1 MKFLKKTLCLL
12 LAISLFAGLA
22 ITVAADGGA
31 LKITDPE
38 IGATYWAVKIL
49 DYSVVT
55 GVYSTKSS
63 SNFYG
68 VFEQYAM
75 YSKTKLIKLTDNGD
89 GTYDVEGTK
98 DLIDSKNKAEL
109 ISTIGNTVVAQAAE
123 LTKSDVDGVY
133 AFNSGYPF
141 HAATTSLN
149 FITTG
154 EGIPSGYY
162 AILRKSYTGEYA
174 CVAVQQHISSTAA
187 HTDITLNTKNEGM
200 SVKKYGSLNANGP
213 WEDKTVYA
221 SVGDTVYFKVIAR
234 LTNWSKDVYFK
245 DTLPT
250 GLELDRSTI
259 KVQYMDTDL
268 TSETDY
274 HVGGQ
279 NNSLEIDF
287 WSAYVSG
294 ITGGKEVVITYSAKV
309 TSAGGDGMINKGVTN
324 AAYLQPNSGTASN
337 TDTVTVKTNQ
347 FQIKKYDATETSK
360 MLKGA
365 EFELKTGNTACYF
378 VEDSENSGT
387 YWLASSGTKGAT
399 KKLVTPES
407 GIITIKG
414 IAKDTSV
421 TLTETKAPTGY
432 NKMRE
437 DKTETV
443 KLDNTL
449 VIEVPNNEG
458 AELPSTGG
466 IGTTIFY
473 ILGSVLVLGAGVILV
488 TRKRMAN
495 Y

>member
-49 DYSVVT
+49 DYSVDA
-55 GVYSTKSS
+55 GVYSIKSS

-68 VFEQYAM
+68 VFEQYA
-75 YSKTKLIKLTDNGD
+75 KFNETKLIKLTDNGD

-98 DLIDSKNKAEL
+98 DLAVAKNTAEL
-109 ISTIGNTVVAQAAE
+109 TSTIGNSVVAQAAE
-123 LTKSDVDGVY
+123 LTKPNVDGVY
-133 AFNSGYPF
+133 AFNNGSPF
-141 HAATTSLN
+141 HSATTSLPY
-149 FITTG
+149 IMTEEG
-154 EGIPSGYY
+154 EPSGYY

-174 CVAVQQHISSTAA
+174 CVAVQQHITSSAA
-187 HTDITLNTKNEGM
+187 HTEITLNTKNEGM

-234 LTNWSKDVYFK
+234 LTNWSYDVCFK
-245 DTLPT
+245 DELPT
-250 GLELDRSTI
+250 GLELDRNTI
-259 KVQYMDTDL
+259 KVQYMGTDL
-268 TSETDY
+268 QSDDY
-274 HVGGQ
+274 LVDGQ
-279 NNSLEIDF
+279 NNDLVITFKS
-287 WSAYVSG
+287 SYVSS

-309 TSAGGDGMINKGVTN
+309 TSAGGDDMINTGVTN
-324 AAYLQPNSGTASN
+324 AAYLQPKEGTASN

-347 FQIKKYDATETSK
+347 FKIDKYDANNKETKLS
-360 MLKGA
+360 GA
-365 EFELKTGNTACYF
+365 EFELKIGGNACYF
-378 VEDSENSGT
+378 VEETENSGI
-387 YWLASSGTKGAT
+387 YWLASSGTTGAKT
-399 KKLVTPES
+399 KIVTPDG

-432 NKMRE
+432 NKLRE
-437 DKTETV
+437 DKTATV
-443 KLDNTL
+443 QLDNTL

-488 TRKRMAN
+488 TKKRMAN